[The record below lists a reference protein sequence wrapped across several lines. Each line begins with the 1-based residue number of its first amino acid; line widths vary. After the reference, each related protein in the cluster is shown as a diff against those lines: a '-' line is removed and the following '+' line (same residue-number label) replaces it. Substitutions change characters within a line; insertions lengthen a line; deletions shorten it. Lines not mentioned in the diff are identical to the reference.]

1 MKKENYR
8 DNNLTTKQIKE
19 LAADEFVMLR
29 DKDGNI
35 INYETKLKEA
45 LELDGIDYDSL
56 EYSVELA
63 SEDEV
68 ADMRRTIWLLSWKVL
83 YERDMHRKTMKS
95 MLKEV
100 GGILRLENIGLST
113 VEGDNDVN
121 VIVKDED
128 DEDYYDEFPLDGIIK
143 EIKEEENDN

>member
-1 MKKENYR
+1 
-8 DNNLTTKQIKE
+8 
-19 LAADEFVMLR
+19 
-29 DKDGNI
+29 
-35 INYETKLKEA
+35 
-45 LELDGIDYDSL
+45 
-56 EYSVELA
+56 
-63 SEDEV
+63 
-68 ADMRRTIWLLSWKVL
+68 
-83 YERDMHRKTMKS
+83 MKS

-121 VIVKDED
+121 IIVKDED